1 MVTNKHPPSI
11 EDQVLTKKILQY
23 LNQFSS
29 SDLMDAGLFVE
40 DGKVILSG
48 RVSSK
53 KLKKKILSGLKKTF
67 GISELLDE
75 LFVFRPLHTKGHQ
88 RSVFRDLGL

>member
-29 SDLMDAGLFVE
+29 SDLMDASLLV
-40 DGKVILSG
+40 DNGKVILSG

-53 KLKKKILSGLKKTF
+53 KLKKKIVSGLKKTF

-75 LFVFRPLHTKGHQ
+75 LFVFRSQHTHGHQ
-88 RSVFRDLGL
+88 RSVFKDLGL